1 MCAAVIN
8 LHLTSFLFA
17 EIIAFT
23 CLSTRLSCFASFY
36 CTCCSVFFSI
46 LSDFV
51 VTVASYGAF
60 ILKK

>member
-51 VTVASYGAF
+51 
-60 ILKK
+60 